1 MKQFVVVKSRDFE
14 QEKILNRYSRDGY
27 DLEHIRDLD
36 GHNDFVVEYTFSRK
50 ILTCKVSFT

>member
-14 QEKILNRYSRDGY
+14 QEKILNRYSREGY

-36 GHNDFVVEYTFSRK
+36 GHNDFVIEYTFSREVA
-50 ILTCKVSFT
+50 TW